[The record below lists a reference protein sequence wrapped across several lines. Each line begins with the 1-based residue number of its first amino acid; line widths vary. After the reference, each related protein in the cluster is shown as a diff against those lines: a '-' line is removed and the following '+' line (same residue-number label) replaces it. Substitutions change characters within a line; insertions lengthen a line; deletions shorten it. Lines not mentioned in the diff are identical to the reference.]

1 MHDMNLLC
9 FDDGV
14 GNDTKGW
21 LSMPI
26 VFWPKTWIGWTAA
39 LSFDLFVVL
48 YIINGY
54 MLKMSA
60 SSSWWLDAVLPY
72 YGIALMITVAMA
84 SVGGVM
90 ALLFGR
96 DQAWAVWIAI
106 LPIVAWVSVHVVIL
120 LLNALHL

>member
-1 MHDMNLLC
+1 
-9 FDDGV
+9 
-14 GNDTKGW
+14 
-21 LSMPI
+21 MPI